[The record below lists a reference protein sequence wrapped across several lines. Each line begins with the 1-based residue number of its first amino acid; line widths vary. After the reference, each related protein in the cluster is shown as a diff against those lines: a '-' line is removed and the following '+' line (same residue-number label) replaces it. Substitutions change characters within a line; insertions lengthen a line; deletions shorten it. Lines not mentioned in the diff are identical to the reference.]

1 MNNSNN
7 YNKINSYVIEN
18 IIIEFKTLKAKM
30 VNSKLKKINFQKI
43 VLKGKKHKD
52 RYNWTNC

>member
-7 YNKINSYVIEN
+7 YNKINSNVIVN

-43 VLKGKKHKD
+43 VLKCKKHKD